1 MPILGISLLLGACAT
16 GAPPRSA
23 YVALPPAYDSA
34 LTAAPATSLNQ
45 WWTLYDDAQLTA
57 LTSRA
62 LAQGFSVREALA
74 RLQEARA
81 LRSVSLAK
89 FDLQGDLQG
98 NAEYRQTRDLESHNT
113 SIPAGLPAG
122 LDLGPGVDRTSIA
135 KTANLSLP
143 VSWEL
148 DLFGRRGAT
157 QRSAEADV
165 ETARFEVEAARA
177 AIAAEVARSLFQ
189 ARGLHVQRDEA
200 RETLRIQQD
209 LMALVT
215 ERARR
220 GLTPSSEVDRVAS
233 DVAQAE
239 AQAED
244 FNAALLA
251 ARRALL
257 AVVGNGTDPLAELE
271 VTPTLG
277 EVPTMPATLPGDLL
291 TRRPDVRKATAQ
303 IERAANQ
310 VRLAELAFFPRLT
323 LNPGAGLSI
332 QRGALDASSIFWSL
346 GAGLTMP
353 ILDRPRLKAQ
363 LAIEGAR
370 AEQAVLAYERTV
382 QTAFSEAD
390 QSLVRLL
397 ADRRRVSTLAGGE
410 MRART
415 AYSAALRRY
424 ELGFADLQELLD
436 AERAWRTTRS
446 ALTGA
451 KVEAL
456 QRSVQAFQALG
467 GGWNAAQ
474 SQPISDR

>member
-1 MPILGISLLLGACAT
+1 MLATWLPILGISLLLSACAT
-16 GAPPRSA
+16 GVPPRSA
-23 YVALPPAYDSA
+23 DVALPSVYDSA
-34 LTAAPATSLNQ
+34 LATAPVARLDQ
-45 WWTLYDDAQLTA
+45 WWTLYKDTQLTT

-62 LAQGFSVREALA
+62 LTQGFSVREALA
-74 RLQEARA
+74 RLQESRA

-89 FDLQGDLQG
+89 FGLQGDIQG
-98 NAEYRQTRDLESHNT
+98 NAEYRETLNLEDSPDLDS
-113 SIPAGLPAG
+113 
-122 LDLGPGVDRTSIA
+122 GVNRSTTA

-148 DLFGRRGAT
+148 DLVGRRGAT
-157 QRSAEADV
+157 QRGADADT

-189 ARGLHVQRDEA
+189 ARGLHVQHDEA
-200 RETLRIQQD
+200 RETLRIQQQ
-209 LMALVT
+209 LLTVVT
-215 ERARR
+215 EQARR
-220 GLTPSSEVDRVAS
+220 GLTPAGQVDRAAT

-239 AQAED
+239 AQAEN
-244 FNAALLA
+244 FKAALLA

-257 AVVGNGTDPLAELE
+257 TVVGDGANPLATLE
-271 VTPTLG
+271 ITPTLG
-277 EVPTMPATLPGDLL
+277 EVPTIPATLPGDLL

-303 IERAANQ
+303 IERAASQ

-323 LNPGAGLSI
+323 LNPGAGLSF
-332 QRGALDASSIFWSL
+332 QSSALDTSSLFWSL

-370 AEQAVLAYERTV
+370 AEQALLAYERSV
-382 QTAFSEAD
+382 QAAFSEAD

-397 ADRRRVSTLAGGE
+397 ADQRRVSTLAGGE
-410 MRART
+410 AHAHT
-415 AYSAALRRY
+415 AYSAAQRRY

-436 AERAWRTTRS
+436 AERSWRTARS

-451 KVEAL
+451 KVDAL
-456 QRSVQAFQALG
+456 QRSVQVFQALG
-467 GGWNAAQ
+467 GGWNSAQ
-474 SQPISDR
+474 THPFSKGNTL